1 MLLDRFCPLC
11 GAQLPATKRADAFF
25 CAERHEAAW
34 RKARKLL
41 HTSTLLW
48 EFEQQLITR
57 APREA
62 LWYRLTILID
72 GKSWSYP
79 AQSRPTLRF
88 DGHHRQTLG
97 FRLRPYEPPVVPKRG
112 QYTPLL
118 YDAVGQPVP
127 TPAAISAMYAE
138 PLRIISIESG
148 DSL

>member
-1 MLLDRFCPLC
+1 MLLDRICPLC
-11 GAQLPATKRADAFF
+11 GVQLPATKRADAFF

-72 GKSWSYP
+72 GAPKTVRVSAKAIRSGLITKPLKRKYGYT
-79 AQSRPTLRF
+79 AQQKAAAA
-88 DGHHRQTLG
+88 GH
-97 FRLRPYEPPVVPKRG
+97 
-112 QYTPLL
+112 
-118 YDAVGQPVP
+118 
-127 TPAAISAMYAE
+127 
-138 PLRIISIESG
+138 
-148 DSL
+148 

>member
-1 MLLDRFCPLC
+1 MLPDRFCPLC

-41 HTSTLLW
+41 HTSALLW
-48 EFEQQLITR
+48 ELEQQLTAY

-62 LWYRLTILID
+62 CWYRLTILID

-79 AQSRPTLRF
+79 AQGHQTLRF
-88 DGHHRQTLG
+88 DGHHRQTFG

-127 TPAAISAMYAE
+127 TPSAISAVYAE
-138 PLRIISIESG
+138 PVRSISIESG
-148 DSL
+148 EPL